1 MAADEP
7 NPPVKKPTGRPNV
20 RTPTLGGKQ
29 LWADQLLFH
38 DWRIQQNVVTGH
50 SRLLD
55 GKNVRHAW
63 GTFAACQAKLAE
75 IRRQQALP
83 SMKGRAVLVLH
94 GLGRT
99 RSSTQQ
105 ICGYLRESGDFVV
118 FDVGYPSTRGSV
130 DEHARRLAQVVGN
143 LEGVVEINFVAHSL
157 GNLVIR
163 RWLFDVGQGA
173 AKLPPDAKLGRVVM
187 IGPPNQRPE
196 LADRLLPWD
205 FSGEIAGAA
214 AHQLSTGWNDL
225 EPKLAIPQCEFGILA
240 GGNGKSG
247 GNPLIP
253 GDDDWV
259 VSVESTRLAAARDF
273 RVLPVKHTFMMDDR
287 RLQEITLQFLRHG
300 YFESEASR
308 NPISDEAA
316 GAPEKP

>member
-1 MAADEP
+1 MAAEEP
-7 NPPVKKPTGRPNV
+7 DPPVEKPTGQPNV
-20 RTPTLGGKQ
+20 RTPTFGGKQ

-55 GKNVRHAW
+55 GKNIRHAW
-63 GTFAACQAKLAE
+63 GTFAACQMKLAE

-83 SMKGRAVLVLH
+83 SMEGRAVLVLH

-99 RSSTQQ
+99 RSSMQK
-105 ICGYLRESGDFVV
+105 ICKYLRESGDFVV

-130 DEHARRLAQVVGN
+130 DEHARRLAQVVVN
-143 LEGVVEINFVAHSL
+143 LEGVEEINFVAHSL

-163 RWLFDVGQGA
+163 RWLFDVRQGA
-173 AKLPPDAKLGRVVM
+173 AKLPPNAKLGRVVM

-205 FSGEIAGAA
+205 FSGGIAGAA
-214 AHQLSTGWNDL
+214 AHQLSKGWKGL
-225 EPKLAIPQCEFGILA
+225 EPKLAVPPLEFGILA
-240 GGNGKSG
+240 GGNLKNG

-259 VSVESTRLAAARDF
+259 VSVESTRLATAGDF
-273 RVLPVKHTFMMDDR
+273 RVLPVKHTFMMNNR
-287 RLQEITLQFLRHG
+287 QLHEMTLQFLRHG
-300 YFESEASR
+300 YFETEASR
-308 NPISDEAA
+308 KPIPDEAA
-316 GAPEKP
+316 GATKEP